1 MNRSNAEQQLE
12 HELKQVGR
20 TPAPVSPL
28 VRSRLEATYASL
40 PAATATNNRSTAAA
54 TVHGRSATAGG
65 EIETPKAGRRPGTAL
80 RKAAAV
86 AASVVVLSAGLFA
99 SGFVS
104 PAMADTIRDIPVI
117 GSLFSQMENDTGLRT
132 AGERHQGSLVDA
144 AATSGSARLNVRETI
159 FDGTRIAFAVEL
171 TVPGIQS
178 ASKLEENMQTVH
190 VKLDGIGELDG
201 VFYDTPE
208 PQGGDTYGVLMNL
221 PLNADQIRQLG
232 TRFDGKISIS
242 IAGQP
247 QPLSVTVPFER
258 IDGGRELHLNPGPS
272 ASDDRYALSIDAL
285 DVTASTVQLR
295 TSLSL
300 RDRSASAAKREAA
313 LLRSAYDI
321 VDDRGQTLDVVGG
334 EGSLVDGKMTY
345 TSNYGADLSRAKFI
359 VVKPY
364 IRGTGAGGAA
374 NKTDQTKVYLEELEL
389 KIDLELLK

>member
-1 MNRSNAEQQLE
+1 MNRSNTEQQLE
-12 HELKQVGR
+12 HELKQASR
-20 TPAPVSPL
+20 TPVPVSPL

-40 PAATATNNRSTAAA
+40 PAAANETSAAAA
-54 TVHGRSATAGG
+54 TMTGRSASGG
-65 EIETPKAGRRPGTAL
+65 RIEAPHTRRRLGTGL
-80 RKAAAV
+80 RRTAAV

-104 PAMADTIRDIPVI
+104 PAMADTIREIPVI
-117 GSLFSQMENDTGLRT
+117 GSLFSQMENDAGLRT

-190 VKLDGIGELDG
+190 VNLDGIGELDG
-201 VFYDTPE
+201 VFYNTPE
-208 PQGGDTYGVLMNL
+208 LQGGDTYGVLMNL
-221 PLNADQIRQLG
+221 PLNTDQIRQLG

-300 RDRSASAAKREAA
+300 RDESASAAKREAA
-313 LLRSAYDI
+313 LLSSAYDI

-345 TSNYGADLSRAKFI
+345 ASNYGADLSRAKYI

-364 IRGTGAGGAA
+364 IRGTEAGGAA
-374 NKTDQTKVYLEELEL
+374 NNTDQTKVYLEELEL
-389 KIDLELLK
+389 KIDLEPLN